1 MYTGGSDCMKT
12 FCESLR
18 ENTMKMINFKKRK
31 SKLLTKEQEE
41 SYENAKICYICKERI
56 ENKYLVD
63 KKLLKLEIT
72 VMVKENIEVLR
83 KAYVIYLSSSQII
96 DSTRFMAN
104 S

>member
-1 MYTGGSDCMKT
+1 MYTRGSDCLTT

>member
-1 MYTGGSDCMKT
+1 
-12 FCESLR
+12 
-18 ENTMKMINFKKRK
+18 MKMINFKKRK